1 MERRRVSVFLDEL
14 SLKSIESFGERNCG
28 KIKRIVGDKQ
38 IKTICFDHCICPDNQ
53 YERFSSLLLSFA
65 SVDEIRIVES
75 GINLSRILPVFERI
89 TSFTII
95 DIMNQELYDSV
106 CEIIE
111 RCKQLKKLTLH
122 CWYDE
127 VNERFPMRILTAM
140 SKSNLDWIRIDGVA
154 QSDKSFLNHMKEVGD
169 MVESCSF
176 LRSFGFRLYHN
187 EEVIIKN
194 WTLFCKKLSLSRSL
208 VRITQT
214 FFRYLSHF
222 YFVRNWL
229 TCQITV

>member
-1 MERRRVSVFLDEL
+1 MERRRSVSVSLDEL

-65 SVDEIRIVES
+65 SVDEIRIIES
-75 GINLSRILPVFERI
+75 GVNLSRILPVFERI

-111 RCKQLKKLTLH
+111 TCKQLKKLTLH

-127 VNERFPMRILTAM
+127 VNERFPMRILHAI
-140 SKSNLDWIRIDGVA
+140 SKSNLDWIRIAGVT

-169 MVESCSF
+169 MVESCRF
-176 LRSFGFRLYHN
+176 LRSFSFKLFYHQ
-187 EEVIIKN
+187 EVVIKD
-194 WTLFCKKLSLSRSL
+194 WTLFCKKLSQSRSL

-214 FFRYLSHF
+214 FFSIFISFLF
-222 YFVRNWL
+222 
-229 TCQITV
+229 C